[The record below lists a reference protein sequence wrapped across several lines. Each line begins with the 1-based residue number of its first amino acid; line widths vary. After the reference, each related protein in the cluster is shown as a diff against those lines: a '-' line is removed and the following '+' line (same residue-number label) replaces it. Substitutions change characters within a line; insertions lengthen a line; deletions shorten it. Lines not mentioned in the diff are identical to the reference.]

1 MKGTIRRACTAGLTP
16 FVTPSPARSRA
27 CTLHQSCSMQTF
39 VVLMQT
45 PSGFSQAPALILTFW
60 LLHCWILCMS
70 PKKQWGFCF
79 FLFLFFFCRYCWFFV
94 PSKAFQGIFLYFC
107 GGVDFFL
114 GFKVRR
120 RFSLLL
126 FEATGSVWAFKGAAR
141 SRVVSLST
149 LSDSFCNNKRT
160 IQRSSKTRW
169 EFILDKQK
177 PCLRFPLSSRS
188 LKSHHDDIIVINR
201 K

>member
-1 MKGTIRRACTAGLTP
+1 MKGTIRRVCTVGLTP

-27 CTLHQSCSMQTF
+27 CSLHQSCSMQTF

-45 PSGFSQAPALILTFW
+45 PSGFSQAPAQILTFW
-60 LLHCWILCMS
+60 LLHCWILCRS
-70 PKKQWGFCF
+70 PKKQRGFS
-79 FLFLFFFCRYCWFFV
+79 FFFCCCCYCWFFV

-107 GGVDFFL
+107 GGVDFFP

-126 FEATGSVWAFKGAAR
+126 FEPTGSVWAFKGTA
-141 SRVVSLST
+141 RVVSLST
-149 LSDSFCNNKRT
+149 LSESFCNNERA
-160 IQRSSKTRW
+160 IQRSSITRW

-177 PCLRFPLSSRS
+177 PCLRFLLPAPGVLSLIMTIS
-188 LKSHHDDIIVINR
+188 LL
-201 K
+201 